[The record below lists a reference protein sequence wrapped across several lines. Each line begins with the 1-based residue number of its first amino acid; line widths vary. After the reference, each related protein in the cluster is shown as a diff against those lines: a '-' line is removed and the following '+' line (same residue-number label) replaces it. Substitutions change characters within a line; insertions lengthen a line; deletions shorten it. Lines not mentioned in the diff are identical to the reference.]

1 MAKDPRTVAEKW
13 ARKLAG
19 ATEDIRVGI
28 EAVTEAPSQKAIQ
41 KKEKMKQ
48 RIIQAIDSGKWE
60 RGLSKVTLEEWK
72 DAFINKGL
80 TRIGTGAEQGRRKME
95 DFMAQL
101 IPYVENLKT
110 QVNRMPDTT
119 LDQRIQKMIAWVQGM
134 AKFQRR

>member
-1 MAKDPRTVAEKW
+1 MAKDARTVAERW

-60 RGLSKVTLEEWK
+60 RALSKVTLEEWK

-101 IPYVENLKT
+101 IPYVENLKA

>member
-1 MAKDPRTVAEKW
+1 MAKDARTVAEKW

-19 ATEDIRVGI
+19 ATEDIRAGI

-101 IPYVENLKT
+101 IPYVENLKA

-119 LDQRIQKMIAWVQGM
+119 LEQRIQKMISWVQGM

>member
-1 MAKDPRTVAEKW
+1 
-13 ARKLAG
+13 
-19 ATEDIRVGI
+19 
-28 EAVTEAPSQKAIQ
+28 
-41 KKEKMKQ
+41 MKQ

-60 RGLSKVTLEEWK
+60 RALSKVTLEEWK

-101 IPYVENLKT
+101 IPYVENLKA